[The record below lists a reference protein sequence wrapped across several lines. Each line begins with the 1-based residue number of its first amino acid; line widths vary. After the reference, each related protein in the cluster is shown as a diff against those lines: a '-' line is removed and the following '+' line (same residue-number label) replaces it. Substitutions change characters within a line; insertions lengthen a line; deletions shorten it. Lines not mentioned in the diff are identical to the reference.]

1 MTTPRVNG
9 EAAADHS
16 TTHSAG
22 RSVLQSGEVERA
34 KRIVSKSGEAGRSWS
49 LVVLIAYLLIRGSL
63 GAVINAPGIG
73 PDERGHVQY
82 IQTFIGRSASETG
95 EAGSDGGL
103 ANVTGVEARQPV
115 LAYLPASALWMLT
128 GGPENSVANEVA
140 PTALAGPILAV
151 RLLSVAW
158 SGVTAWITWRFALIL
173 WPGQPGM
180 ALLGTLLAT
189 SAPGY
194 LFVMASISN
203 DPMATTTITLALLA
217 TARVIQG
224 VTSVPAPGRYPL
236 TPLAWWVAST
246 VLAIATKLTALPV
259 IAGTLMAIIWAHRQ
273 HWPAWWRK
281 RSFRVASLSL
291 AAIIIGICAVLLSR
305 DPTSSYGATAI
316 RIWPQAI
323 LAGLNGFI
331 TKGGLTESFRTFWH
345 AFDYSVQWQEPFDT
359 ILTVIAAIPTALAL
373 VGLILHCISEAN
385 PRNSRAAS
393 TDDGVSGQWDGAVPI
408 PPLLWLT
415 ALCQIA
421 FAVVRYGIGDISGSA
436 MGGVAQ
442 AKTFFPAIA
451 PLGLIGAA
459 GLATVVTG
467 LSRIWRRLR
476 PVPLDQTEIQGF
488 TGCER
493 SDHIN
498 LAGWGAKRGVAG
510 LLPITFVWVSIV
522 DVASLAVSFWRHYQ
536 WWLG

>member
-1 MTTPRVNG
+1 MKTPGVNG
-9 EAAADHS
+9 EAAADQG
-16 TTHSAG
+16 TT
-22 RSVLQSGEVERA
+22 RWA
-34 KRIVSKSGEAGRSWS
+34 KRSVSKSGEAGRSWS
-49 LVVLIAYLLIRGSL
+49 LVLLIAYLLIRGSL
-63 GAVINAPGIG
+63 GAVVNAPGIG
-73 PDERGHVQY
+73 PDERGHVEY

-95 EAGSDGGL
+95 EARSDGGL

-115 LAYLPASALWMLT
+115 LAYLPASALWMLA
-128 GGPENSVANEVA
+128 GGPEDPVANEVA

-158 SGVTAWITWRFALIL
+158 SGVTAWVIWRFALIL
-173 WPGQPGM
+173 WPSQPWM
-180 ALLGTLLAT
+180 ALLGTLVAT
-189 SAPGY
+189 TAPGY

-217 TARVIQG
+217 AARVIQG
-224 VTSVPAPGRYPL
+224 VASVPVPGRYPL
-236 TPLAWWVAST
+236 TPLAWWMAST
-246 VLAIATKLTALPV
+246 VLAVATKLTALPV
-259 IAGTLMAIIWAHRQ
+259 IAGTLLAIIWAHRQ
-273 HWPAWWRK
+273 HWPAWWR
-281 RSFRVASLSL
+281 RRAFRVGIALLVTAASCGY
-291 AAIIIGICAVLLSR
+291 AFLLTKH
-305 DPTSSYGATAI
+305 PTSSYAAAAA

-323 LAGLNGFI
+323 VAGLNGFI
-331 TKGGLTESFRTFWH
+331 TKGGLTEAFRTFWH

-373 VGLILHCISEAN
+373 VGLILHCTSEAN
-385 PRNSRAAS
+385 PRNTRAAS
-393 TDDGVSGQWDGAVPI
+393 SDDGVSGQWGGAVPI

-459 GLATVVTG
+459 GLATVATG

-476 PVPLDQTEIQGF
+476 PVPLDQTNIHEF
-488 TGCER
+488 TGR
-493 SDHIN
+493 
-498 LAGWGAKRGVAG
+498 W
-510 LLPITFVWVSIV
+510 LLPITFVWVSLV
-522 DVASLAVSFWRHYQ
+522 DVASLAISFWRHYQ

>member
-9 EAAADHS
+9 EAAADHG
-16 TTHSAG
+16 TTQSDG
-22 RSVLQSGEVERA
+22 RSVLQSGEAGRAERS
-34 KRIVSKSGEAGRSWS
+34 VLQPGEAGRSWS
-49 LVVLIAYLLIRGSL
+49 LVLLIAYLLIRGSL

-82 IQTFIGRSASETG
+82 IQTFIGRSASATG
-95 EAGSDGGL
+95 EAGSEGGL

-115 LAYLPASALWMLT
+115 LAYLPASALWMLA
-128 GGPENSVANEVA
+128 GGPENAVANEVA

-158 SGVTAWITWRFALIL
+158 SGVTAWIIWRFALIL

-189 SAPGY
+189 TAPGY

-224 VTSVPAPGRYPL
+224 VAPVSVPAQGRYPL
-236 TPLAWWVAST
+236 TPLAWWIAST
-246 VLAIATKLTALPV
+246 VLAVATKLTALPV

-273 HWPAWWRK
+273 HWPSWWRK
-281 RSFRVASLSL
+281 RAFRLGTALLATAASCGY
-291 AAIIIGICAVLLSR
+291 ALLLTKH
-305 DPTSSYGATAI
+305 PTSSYAAAAA

-323 LAGLNGFI
+323 VAGLNGFL
-331 TKGGLTESFRTFWH
+331 TKGGLTEAFRTFWH

-373 VGLILHCISEAN
+373 VGLIMRVTGVAHPPNTHVGS
-385 PRNSRAAS
+385 P
-393 TDDGVSGQWDGAVPI
+393 DDGVPGQWGGAVPI

-459 GLATVVTG
+459 GLATVTTG

-476 PVPLDQTEIQGF
+476 PVPLDQTDVQGF
-488 TGCER
+488 TGR
-493 SDHIN
+493 
-498 LAGWGAKRGVAG
+498 W
-510 LLPITFVWVSIV
+510 LLPITFVWVSLV
-522 DVASLAVSFWRHYQ
+522 DVASLATSFWRHYQ
-536 WWLG
+536 WWVG

>member
-1 MTTPRVNG
+1 MKTPGVTG
-9 EAAADHS
+9 EAAADQG
-16 TTHSAG
+16 TTQWAE
-22 RSVLQSGEVERA
+22 RTALQ
-34 KRIVSKSGEAGRSWS
+34 SGEAGRGWS
-49 LVVLIAYLLIRGSL
+49 LVLLIAYLLIRGSL

-115 LAYLPASALWMLT
+115 LAYLPASALWMLA
-128 GGPENSVANEVA
+128 GGPGDPVANEVA

-180 ALLGTLLAT
+180 ALLGTLVAT
-189 SAPGY
+189 TAPGY

-217 TARVIQG
+217 AARVIQG
-224 VTSVPAPGRYPL
+224 VASVPAPGRYPL
-236 TPLAWWVAST
+236 TPLAWWIAST
-246 VLAIATKLTALPV
+246 VLAVATKLTALPV
-259 IAGTLMAIIWAHRQ
+259 IAGTLLAIIWAHRQ
-273 HWPAWWRK
+273 HWPAWWR
-281 RSFRVASLSL
+281 RRAFRVASLSL

-323 LAGLNGFI
+323 VAGLNGFL
-331 TKGGLTESFRTFWH
+331 TKGGLTEAFRTFWH

-359 ILTVIAAIPTALAL
+359 ILTVIAAILTALAL
-373 VGLILHCISEAN
+373 VGLIMHCTSVSN
-385 PRNSRAAS
+385 PRNTSAAS
-393 TDDGVSGQWDGAVPI
+393 SDDGVPGQWGGAVPI

-459 GLATVVTG
+459 GLATVATG

-476 PVPLDQTEIQGF
+476 PVPLDQTNIHEF
-488 TGCER
+488 TGR
-493 SDHIN
+493 
-498 LAGWGAKRGVAG
+498 W
-510 LLPITFVWVSIV
+510 LLPITFVWVSLV
-522 DVASLAVSFWRHYQ
+522 DVASLAISFWRHYQ

>member
-9 EAAADHS
+9 EAAADHR

-224 VTSVPAPGRYPL
+224 VASVSVPAPGPYPL
-236 TPLAWWVAST
+236 TPLAWWMAST

-281 RSFRVASLSL
+281 RAFRVASLSL

-323 LAGLNGFI
+323 VAGLNGFI
-331 TKGGLTESFRTFWH
+331 TKGGLTEAFRTFWH
-345 AFDYSVQWQEPFDT
+345 AFDYSVHWQEPFDT

-373 VGLILHCISEAN
+373 VGLILHCTSEAN
-385 PRNSRAAS
+385 PRNTRAAS
-393 TDDGVSGQWDGAVPI
+393 SDDGVSGQWGGPVPI

-459 GLATVVTG
+459 GLATVATG

-476 PVPLDQTEIQGF
+476 PVPLDQTVIQGF
-488 TGCER
+488 TGR
-493 SDHIN
+493 
-498 LAGWGAKRGVAG
+498 W

>member
-1 MTTPRVNG
+1 MKTPGVNG
-9 EAAADHS
+9 EAAADQG
-16 TTHSAG
+16 TTPWAEQ
-22 RSVLQSGEVERA
+22 SVLQSGEVR
-34 KRIVSKSGEAGRSWS
+34 RGWS
-49 LVVLIAYLLIRGSL
+49 LVLLIAYLLIRGSL

-95 EAGSDGGL
+95 EAGSEGGL

-115 LAYLPASALWMLT
+115 LAYLPASALWMLA
-128 GGPENSVANEVA
+128 GGPGNAVANEVA

-158 SGVTAWITWRFALIL
+158 SGVTAWVIWRFALIL
-173 WPGQPGM
+173 WPSQPWM
-180 ALLGTLLAT
+180 ALLGTLVAT
-189 SAPGY
+189 TAPGY

-224 VTSVPAPGRYPL
+224 VASVPAPGPYPL
-236 TPLAWWVAST
+236 TPLAWWMAST

-281 RSFRVASLSL
+281 RAFRVASLSL

-323 LAGLNGFI
+323 VAGLNGFL
-331 TKGGLTESFRTFWH
+331 TKGGLTEAFRTFWH
-345 AFDYSVQWQEPFDT
+345 AFDYSVRWQKPFDT
-359 ILTVIAAIPTALAL
+359 VLTVIAAIPTALAL
-373 VGLILHCISEAN
+373 VGLILHCTSEAN
-385 PRNSRAAS
+385 PRNTRAAS
-393 TDDGVSGQWDGAVPI
+393 SDDGVSGQWGGAVPI

-459 GLATVVTG
+459 GLETVATG

-476 PVPLDQTEIQGF
+476 PVPLDRTDIQGF
-488 TGCER
+488 TGR
-493 SDHIN
+493 
-498 LAGWGAKRGVAG
+498 W
-510 LLPITFVWVSIV
+510 LLPITFVWVSLV
-522 DVASLAVSFWRHYQ
+522 DAASLAISFWRHYQ
-536 WWLG
+536 WWVG

>member
-1 MTTPRVNG
+1 MKTPGVNG
-9 EAAADHS
+9 EAAADQG
-16 TTHSAG
+16 TTPWAEQ
-22 RSVLQSGEVERA
+22 SVLQSGEVR
-34 KRIVSKSGEAGRSWS
+34 RGWS
-49 LVVLIAYLLIRGSL
+49 LVLLIAYLLIRGSL
-63 GAVINAPGIG
+63 GAVVNAPGIG

-95 EAGSDGGL
+95 EAGSEGGL

-115 LAYLPASALWMLT
+115 LAYLPASALWMLA
-128 GGPENSVANEVA
+128 GGPGNAVANEVA

-158 SGVTAWITWRFALIL
+158 SGVTAWVIWRFALIL
-173 WPGQPGM
+173 WPSQPWM
-180 ALLGTLLAT
+180 ALLGTLVAT
-189 SAPGY
+189 TAPGY

-217 TARVIQG
+217 TARVIKG
-224 VTSVPAPGRYPL
+224 VRSVQVPGRYPL
-236 TPLAWWVAST
+236 TPLAWWMAST
-246 VLAIATKLTALPV
+246 VLAVATKLTALPV
-259 IAGTLMAIIWAHRQ
+259 IAGTLLAIIWAHRQ
-273 HWPAWWRK
+273 HWPAWWR
-281 RSFRVASLSL
+281 RRAFRVGIALLVTAASCGY
-291 AAIIIGICAVLLSR
+291 AFLLTKH
-305 DPTSSYGATAI
+305 PTSSYAAAAA

-323 LAGLNGFI
+323 VAGLNGFL
-331 TKGGLTESFRTFWH
+331 TKGGLTEAFRTFWH

-373 VGLILHCISEAN
+373 VGLILHCTSEAI
-385 PRNSRAAS
+385 PRNTRAAS
-393 TDDGVSGQWDGAVPI
+393 TDDGVSGQWGGAVPI

-459 GLATVVTG
+459 GLATVTTG

-476 PVPLDQTEIQGF
+476 PVPLDQTDIQGF
-488 TGCER
+488 TGR
-493 SDHIN
+493 
-498 LAGWGAKRGVAG
+498 W

-522 DVASLAVSFWRHYQ
+522 DVASLAISFWRHYQ

>member
-1 MTTPRVNG
+1 MTTPGVTG
-9 EAAADHS
+9 EAAADHG
-16 TTHSAG
+16 TTRSAN
-22 RSVLQSGEVERA
+22 RSVLQSVEV
-34 KRIVSKSGEAGRSWS
+34 GRSWS
-49 LVVLIAYLLIRGSL
+49 LVLLIAYLLIRGSL
-63 GAVINAPGIG
+63 GAVVNAPGIG

-82 IQTFIGRSASETG
+82 IQTFIGRRASETG
-95 EAGSDGGL
+95 EAGSEGGL

-115 LAYLPASALWMLT
+115 LAYLPASALWMLA
-128 GGPENSVANEVA
+128 GGPEDPVANEVA

-180 ALLGTLLAT
+180 ALLGTLVAT
-189 SAPGY
+189 TAPGY

-217 TARVIQG
+217 IARVIKG
-224 VTSVPAPGRYPL
+224 VRSEPVPGRYPL
-236 TPLAWWVAST
+236 TLLAWWMAST
-246 VLAIATKLTALPV
+246 VLAVATKLTALPV
-259 IAGTLMAIIWAHRQ
+259 IAGTLLAIIWAHRQ

-281 RSFRVASLSL
+281 RAFRVASLSL

-305 DPTSSYGATAI
+305 DATSSYGATAI

-323 LAGLNGFI
+323 VAGLNGFL
-331 TKGGLTESFRTFWH
+331 TKGGLTEAFRTFWH

-373 VGLILHCISEAN
+373 VGLILHCTSEAN
-385 PRNSRAAS
+385 PRNTRAAS
-393 TDDGVSGQWDGAVPI
+393 TDDGVSGQWGGAVPI

-459 GLATVVTG
+459 GLATVTTG

-476 PVPLDQTEIQGF
+476 PVPLDQTDIQGF
-488 TGCER
+488 TGR
-493 SDHIN
+493 
-498 LAGWGAKRGVAG
+498 W
-510 LLPITFVWVSIV
+510 LLPITFVWVSLV
-522 DVASLAVSFWRHYQ
+522 DVASLAISFWRHYQ